1 MKTKQITTAAIAAA
15 VLCLSAYISI
25 PLGFTPVPLTLQTL
39 AIGMIAILLSPSASF
54 LTVLVYILIGA
65 VGIPVF
71 SGGTGGVGKLVS
83 PTGGYIFAFI
93 IAAPVMSLTKG
104 FFTRLFGRI
113 THNRRIADILGYS
126 VNGIVIGMT
135 IIYLIGSI
143 YMKFMLKKSF
153 AAVLAAAVIPF
164 IPLDIVKCIA
174 AAIICVPILKVIEK

>member
-15 VLCLSAYISI
+15 ILCLSAYISI

-39 AIGMIAILLSPSASF
+39 AIGMIAILLSPAASF
-54 LTVLVYILIGA
+54 FTVLAYILIGA

-71 SGGTGGVGKLVS
+71 SGGTGGIGKLVS

-104 FFTRLFGRI
+104 FFVKLFGKI
-113 THNRRIADILGYS
+113 IHNRRIADILGYS
-126 VNGIVIGMT
+126 ANGIVIGMT